1 MRITD
6 SRYDRDRMRLTVAF
20 RLIAHQARTHT
31 IHCCTGLSGDGI
43 RKLYRAYARE
53 MPGTQVRRLRGRSPS
68 QMAYFRRSPEHE
80 LQAAALATLLS
91 WCGLLQAVR
100 RLPGTRI
107 EDVARFC
114 DVYEAFLSIC
124 PLTLISFEHAWF
136 LAQVLSHRDE
146 YVISRC
152 PDCDASWVRDTLD
165 LVPDNCAACRGAGPA
180 GRARSTPDC

>member
-31 IHCCTGLSGDGI
+31 IHRCTGLSGDRI

-136 LAQVLSHRDE
+136 LAQALSHRDE

-152 PDCDASWVRDTLD
+152 PDCDAAWVRDTLD
-165 LVPDNCAACRGAGPA
+165 LVPDNCAACRAAGAP
-180 GRARSTPDC
+180 GRTHATPDC